1 MKYAGIGSRETP
13 QDILDKMTYIAKI
26 LNEKGYILR
35 SGGAKGADTAFEIG
49 AGENKEIFYS
59 KDATKDSIELALKFH
74 PNPEALKKKG
84 DYALGL
90 MGRNMLIISGQN
102 LDDDVDFVVC
112 WTKDGLPLGG
122 TGQALRYCES
132 KGIEV
137 YNLFFPEVEK
147 ELLEMTNRASVEND
161 EDIQNVIQYIQ
172 EKNIKEVDYEDK
184 VLYVGDYVVDVKY
197 GEDKL
202 LFELDKVF
210 NQSPDELLRDDDS
223 EENLLIIQGR
233 YLTNYDIYDK
243 SSVNDL
249 KKLWKTNNKIKL
261 IYDIETYK
269 NCFTITMI
277 SNCGNFRWIYEISF
291 RKNDSDE
298 LFQVLD
304 LANEYQIPMVGFNN
318 LGFDYPVIH
327 WMMRNR
333 KKASIA
339 YNIYLYA
346 QEVIDS
352 YKTSKFGK
360 TVQKRFILIP
370 QIDLYSINHFDNKAK
385 ATSLKMIAFNM
396 GFENLQEL
404 PYSPHEDLTSEQID
418 DILRYNINDVLVT
431 LRFYNECLEAMR
443 LRAEL
448 SENYGI
454 DFTNM
459 NDTKIGSE
467 IFIQEIEKVKPNS
480 CYTFKNGKREICQ
493 TNRPFIQIKNII
505 FPYIK
510 FERPEFQAIL
520 EWLRNQTITETKGVF
535 SNILESDLGDVAK
548 YCDLVTKK
556 SKKMNY
562 YPSEEEIIR
571 FKHDYPMGWVEDLTP
586 EQKYNKK
593 GEPLKTPEP
602 RVFFCWKVA
611 ENLHVNINGHKYVF
625 GVGGLHSSVDPSIVE
640 SNDEF
645 VIIDEDVA
653 SFYPNLAIKNEIY
666 PQHLGI
672 QFCKTYLDIYNQ
684 RKASPKGS
692 ALNGA
697 LKLALNGTYGKS
709 NDKFSPFYDPQYT
722 MAITINGQL
731 SLCMLIEQILKLEG
745 ASSVQSNTDGI
756 TVRVKRSDSEKVNEI
771 IKEWEDITKLEMERN
786 DYSKMFIRDVNSY
799 LSIYAESGKAKLKGA
814 YEYEMIHHKDN
825 SARVV
830 KMAVEAFLVKGIPL
844 EEFITKHE
852 NKLDFMLRTKVPR
865 SSRLISIDNEGI
877 EYEEQNITRFYVSN
891 SEDARSLVKVMPP
904 AEGKTEDRR
913 IGICVGKKVKVCNNL
928 VDFDNSIDYD
938 YYIEEAKKLAD
949 VFNKVELEDEI

>member
-13 QDILDKMTYIAKI
+13 QDILDKMTCIAKH
-26 LNEKGYILR
+26 LSEKGYILR
-35 SGGAKGADTAFEIG
+35 SGGAKRADSAFEKG
-49 AGENKEIFYS
+49 CDSVNGEKEIFYS
-59 KDATKDSIELALKFH
+59 EDATKDSIELALKFH

-84 DYALGL
+84 DYTLGL
-90 MGRNMLIISGQN
+90 MGRNMLIVSGQN

-112 WTKDGLPLGG
+112 WTKDGLSSGG

-132 KGIEV
+132 KGIKV

-147 ELLEMTNRASVEND
+147 ELLEMSNRASVEND
-161 EDIQNVIQYIQ
+161 EDIQNIIQYIQ
-172 EKNIKEVDYEDK
+172 EENIKEVDYEDN

-202 LFELDKVF
+202 LFELDRVF
-210 NQSPDELLRDDDS
+210 NQSPDELLCDNS
-223 EENLLIIQGR
+223 EENPLTIQGR

-249 KKLWKTNNKIKL
+249 KKLCKTNNKIKL

-327 WMMRNR
+327 WMMKNR

-352 YKTSKFGK
+352 YKTSRFGK
-360 TVQKRFILIP
+360 TVQKRFVLIP
-370 QIDLYSINHFDNKAK
+370 QIDLYLINHMDNKAR

-431 LRFYNECLEAMR
+431 LAFFNQCKEAVT
-443 LRAEL
+443 LRKNL
-448 SENYGI
+448 SDKYGI

-459 NDTKIGSE
+459 NDGKIGGE
-467 IFIQEIEKVKPNS
+467 IFIYEIEKTNPGS
-480 CYTFKNGKREICQ
+480 CYIFKNGKREINQ
-493 TNRPFIQIKNII
+493 TKRNFIQLKDVIL
-505 FPYIK
+505 PYIK
-510 FERPEFQAIL
+510 FERPEFNAVL
-520 EWLRNQTITETKGVF
+520 NWFKNQTITETNGVF
-535 SNILESDLGDVAK
+535 SNILESDLGEVAK
-548 YCDLVTKK
+548 YARLVTKR
-556 SKKMNY
+556 SKKMDTE
-562 YPSEEEIIR
+562 PSEEDLLRFRQEIP
-571 FKHDYPMGWVEDLTP
+571 FAEVEVKEL
-586 EQKYNKK
+586 KSGKK
-593 GEPLKTPEP
+593 SYFYTW
-602 RVFFCWKVA
+602 RIA
-611 ENLHVNINGHKYVF
+611 ESLNVVINGHEYVF
-625 GVGGLHSSVDPSIVE
+625 GTGGIHSSIE
-640 SNDEF
+640 SEVVVSDEKYLL
-645 VIIDEDVA
+645 IDLDVA
-653 SFYPNLAIKNEIY
+653 SFYPHLSIQNDVFPK
-666 PQHLGI
+666 HLGI
-672 QFCKTYLDIYNQ
+672 QFCKTYQKIYDE
-684 RKASPKGS
+684 RKSYAKGTPEN
-692 ALNGA
+692 LA
-697 LKLALNGTYGKS
+697 LKYGLNVPYGNS
-709 NDKFSPFYDPQYT
+709 NNKFSPFFDPQYT
-722 MAITINGQL
+722 MTITINGQL
-731 SLCMLIEQILKLEG
+731 SLCMLIEQILKLEES
-745 ASSVQSNTDGI
+745 SSVQSNTDGI
-756 TVRVKRSDSEKVNEI
+756 TVRVLRKDSDKVNKI
-771 IKEWEDITKLEMERN
+771 VKEWENITKLEMERN
-786 DYSKMFIRDVNSY
+786 DYSKMFIRDVNNY
-799 LSIYAESGKAKLKGA
+799 LSIYAESSKAKLKGA

-830 KMAVEAFLVKGIPL
+830 KMAVEAFLVKGVPL
-844 EEFITKHE
+844 EEFIAKHE

-865 SSRLISIDNEGI
+865 SSRLISVDNEGI

-891 SEDARSLVKVMPP
+891 SEDARSLVKIMPP

-913 IGICVGKKVKVCNNL
+913 IGVCVGKKVKVCNNL
-928 VDFDNSIDYD
+928 KDFDNSIDYN
-938 YYIEEAKKLAD
+938 YYVEEAKKLAD
-949 VFNKVELEDEI
+949 IFNKIAVEDED